1 MRYELTTSII
11 SEEFYQE
18 FKTNWVQI
26 DFVWGEQ
33 TFINSDA
40 PFTNTVF
47 IVTQESTDANP
58 IYVVAEDGVT
68 FVIAE
73 NGNTPVLDETTYN
86 ALFKPHIE
94 LFVSDDGGITFY
106 TVDNLEFSQL
116 GVYSWRMRWYQC
128 GLSRNRVYN
137 LVCVSPSP
145 IVVLGAIHETDV
157 VSGGAY

>member
-1 MRYELTTSII
+1 M
-11 SEEFYQE
+11 
-18 FKTNWVQI
+18 
-26 DFVWGEQ
+26 
-33 TFINSDA
+33 
-40 PFTNTVF
+40 
-47 IVTQESTDANP
+47 
-58 IYVVAEDGVT
+58 AEDGVT

-73 NGNTPVLDETTYN
+73 NGNTPELDESTYN

-94 LFVSDDGGITFY
+94 LFVSDDGGVTFY

-137 LVCVSPSP
+137 LVCVSPAP
-145 IVVLGAIHETDV
+145 IIVLGAIHETDV